1 MKHASLMASLL
12 FFLSFLSAPAAA
24 TGSTTSP
31 PPGFQLIPDS
41 APAPVKDQF
50 EVVEFFWYS
59 CPYCYR
65 FEPKLD
71 EWLINL
77 PENVSFTRVPAVLR
91 KSWATDAKT
100 YYTAEALGVL
110 HQVHPRLFSAIHDED
125 RALDNE
131 TDLEKF
137 FSEQGV
143 DRALF
148 KKAYHSPEVT
158 RKVHDAMLLTR
169 RFGVAGTPTIIVNDR
184 YRTDSES
191 AGGLDQMLEALDNLI
206 GRERDASVSP

>member
-1 MKHASLMASLL
+1 MMASLL
-12 FFLSFLSAPAAA
+12 LVLSFLSAPAAA
-24 TGSTTSP
+24 TGSAASL
-31 PPGFQLIPDS
+31 PPGFQLVPDP
-41 APAPVKDQF
+41 APASGKDRF

-59 CPYCYR
+59 CPHCNR
-65 FEPKLD
+65 FEPKLT

-77 PENVSFTRVPAVLR
+77 PGNVSFTRVPAVVR
-91 KSWATDAKT
+91 NSWTTDAKT

-110 HQVHPRLFSAIHDED
+110 HQVHPRIFSAIHEKD

-131 TDLEKF
+131 TDLEQF

-143 DRALF
+143 DRAQF
-148 KKAYHSPEVT
+148 KQAYHSPEVS

-169 RFGVAGTPTIIVNDR
+169 RLGVAGVPAIVVNDR

-191 AGGLDQMLEALDNLI
+191 AGGLDQMLEALDKLI
-206 GRERDASVSP
+206 GRKPDTSTSP